1 MQKRKK
7 CYFFFF
13 THLLKFFKLRNK
25 NIIMLLQ
32 GSFNPLV
39 ILYVLI
45 ATIFLW
51 LMLWLATRFIVTKDF
66 ASRKKFMLLIVAL
79 IMVVLIPLVSGVI
92 GTIISWPGEGLLLLR
107 NLIPG
112 QNVNQNYVTALVPII
127 IFLLFLLILK
137 FIGGMDWKDT
147 TWVALIAMFL
157 LYLLYTL
164 LPELD
169 FIGAMSYT

>member
-1 MQKRKK
+1 
-7 CYFFFF
+7 
-13 THLLKFFKLRNK
+13 
-25 NIIMLLQ
+25 MLLQ
-32 GSFNPLV
+32 GNFTPLT
-39 ILYVLI
+39 ILYILI

-66 ASRKKFMLLIVAL
+66 ASRKKFMLLLVAL

-92 GTIISWPGEGLLLLR
+92 GSIISLPGEALLFLR

-112 QNVNQNYVTALVPII
+112 QNVSRNYVTALVPII

-137 FIGGMDWKDT
+137 FLAGVDWKDA
-147 TWVALIAMFL
+147 TWIALIALFL

-169 FIGAMSYT
+169 FLGQM